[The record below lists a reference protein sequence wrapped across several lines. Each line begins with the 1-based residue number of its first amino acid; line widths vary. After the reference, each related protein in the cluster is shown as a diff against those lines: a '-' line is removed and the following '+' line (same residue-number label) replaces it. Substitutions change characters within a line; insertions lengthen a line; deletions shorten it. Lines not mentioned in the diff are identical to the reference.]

1 MAKKLKM
8 VVRVIYVVILVMVAV
23 YMFMGL
29 EAFSRYLEMKSV
41 FDIWPQAEDVLIRC
55 ICVFFG
61 VTAVVCFIRMVVI
74 DFDRQR
80 LYDKLDYAGI
90 LASVEDD
97 EEYEEVVHPDEDAY
111 EAAYEDEEA
120 KRSKVIKKRDK
131 KKEKACMTRAEKFV
145 KKFRAKLLP
154 WPEEIK
160 DTGNVSNKEMKSVPA
175 APVSEKKSA
184 AKPASVKPALI
195 KVEKVSKPATTPAT
209 TPAPSTAKSDTA
221 KQQYIDGFFA
231 GYSDLFE

>member
-1 MAKKLKM
+1 M
-8 VVRVIYVVILVMVAV
+8 VFYVVMLVMVAV

-41 FDIWPQAEDVLIRC
+41 LDIWPQGEDVLIRC

-120 KRSKVIKKRDK
+120 KRSKVIKKHDK
-131 KKEKACMTRAEKFV
+131 KKEKACMTRAEKAV

-160 DTGNVSNKEMKSVPA
+160 DTGNVSNPEINSVPA

-184 AKPASVKPALI
+184 AKPIVL
-195 KVEKVSKPATTPAT
+195 KVEKVSKPATTPAPIT
-209 TPAPSTAKSDTA
+209 TNTEAAK
-221 KQQYIDGFFA
+221 KKYIQSFT
-231 GYSDLFE
+231 GYPDLFE